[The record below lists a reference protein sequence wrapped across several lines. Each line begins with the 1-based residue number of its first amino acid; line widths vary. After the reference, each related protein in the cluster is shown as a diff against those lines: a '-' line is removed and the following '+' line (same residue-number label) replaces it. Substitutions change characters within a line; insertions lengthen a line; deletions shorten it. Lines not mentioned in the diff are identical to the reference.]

1 MASYFVPI
9 ANLFVPPGIV
19 RELWNRSHGEDEWQ
33 AKADVAGVS
42 IWWAGYLGGGLILT
56 LLGILA
62 LYDGMTNAIVLV
74 PPGANEGMLAL
85 AMLLLCGSASSLVLV
100 IGGITKAQ
108 SNLDN
113 TDLIFG

>member
-74 PPGANEGMLAL
+74 PPRRERGYARPRHA
-85 AMLLLCGSASSLVLV
+85 AAVWF
-100 IGGITKAQ
+100 GIKPRAGDRRHHQ
-108 SNLDN
+108 
-113 TDLIFG
+113 GPK